1 MHGLVGKAGSG
12 SKGLTPDFSIP
23 GGPIRSEG
31 SADSTLNESGEP
43 RKKPVTAGPGW
54 GVGVGIGGEAAA
66 APLHAMH
73 SGPSTWYQPRALV
86 RNV

>member
-12 SKGLTPDFSIP
+12 SKALTPYFSIP

-31 SADSTLNESGEP
+31 SADSTPNESGEP
-43 RKKPVTAGPGW
+43 RKKPVTAGPGR
-54 GVGVGIGGEAAA
+54 VVRKEAAA

-73 SGPSTWYQPRALV
+73 SGPSTWYRLRALV